1 MVPEQEM
8 VGAPN
13 IGGTVLNTVIGVEGL
28 ESVQMADRYT
38 SSVKFEDSLRI
49 YSAVVG

>member
-1 MVPEQEM
+1 M

-13 IGGTVLNTVIGVEGL
+13 IGGTVLNTVLGVEGL

-38 SSVKFEDSLRI
+38 RSARFEDSLKL
-49 YSAVVG
+49 YSGVVG

>member
-1 MVPEQEM
+1 M
-8 VGAPN
+8 VGAPS
-13 IGGTVLNTVIGVEGL
+13 IGGTVLNTIPGVEGL

-38 SSVKFEDSLRI
+38 GSVKFEDVLKL